1 MICKNCGTNN
11 SKNDTFC
18 SYCGEK
24 LDTRNYNN
32 KDREYQEYN
41 YKKTSNKKNISPIIV
56 ILIVIILIFI
66 GGYLLLGDKILNKDV
81 SISNIDINGTYQ
93 MDGETYVFDVNDSV
107 VIEPEIEPSNK
118 DVDLKYELSDDDV
131 ANISELD
138 NKCSIVG
145 LKAEKVNLNIYD
157 GDKILKVIKISFEDN
172 SVKDSNIDTSNNSVN
187 NQQSSS
193 SDNSSNSNN
202 SNQDNT
208 SNSSTESIPFDKLD
222 SVASSYLYD
231 YQQAM
236 NYGDFSF
243 LSEDLIKNGGEYKET
258 KKNIPVIYE
267 KGITLELQDYNRT
280 KAKKI
285 ADGIYSAT
293 YVVHWKIYNP
303 QEDTTRIQM
312 EKADYIIKQS
322 GGTYKLDRRENL
334 KISKQY
340 L

>member
-11 SKNDTFC
+11 SRNDTFC

-32 KDREYQEYN
+32 EDREYQEYN
-41 YKKTSNKKNISPIIV
+41 YKKPSKNKNILPIIA
-56 ILIVIILIFI
+56 ILMAVILIFI

-145 LKAEKVNLNIYD
+145 LKEEKVNLNIYD
-157 GDKILKVIKISFEDN
+157 GDKILKVMKISFKDN
-172 SVKDSNIDTSNNSVN
+172 SVKESNSNTSNNSKN
-187 NQQSSS
+187 TQQN
-193 SDNSSNSNN
+193 DNSNN
-202 SNQDNT
+202 TNQGNEN
-208 SNSSTESIPFDKLD
+208 NSSTESIPLDQLD
-222 SVASSYLYD
+222 SVAASYLYD
-231 YQQAM
+231 YQEASK
-236 NYGDFSF
+236 YGDFSIV
-243 LSEDLIKNGGEYKET
+243 SGDLTENGKEYQESKSNVST
-258 KKNIPVIYE
+258 IYD
-267 KGITLELQDYNRT
+267 KGITIELQDYNRT
-280 KAKKI
+280 TAKKI
-285 ADGIYSAT
+285 ENGVYSAT

-303 QEDTTRIQM
+303 EENSIRIQR
-312 EKADYIIKQS
+312 ETADYIIKQT
-322 GGTYKLDRRENL
+322 GGTYKLDRRENWG
-334 KISKQY
+334 KKVIKKEY